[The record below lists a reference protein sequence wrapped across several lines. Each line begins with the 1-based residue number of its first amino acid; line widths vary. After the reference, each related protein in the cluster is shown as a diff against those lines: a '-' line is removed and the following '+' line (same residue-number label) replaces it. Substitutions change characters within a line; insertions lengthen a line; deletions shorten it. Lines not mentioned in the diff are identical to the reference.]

1 MKRILITN
9 VYSYKNRGDSGI
21 VKSMISYIKRT
32 FGINTK
38 IYLMSPYSEQN
49 KKFYNSE
56 RISSVPDA
64 TSKVK
69 NKKTLFKYIVLLSKF
84 FFVDK
89 KTLNHFKKADLIF
102 SAGGGYIYSS
112 RKGPLGF
119 GLLNVMLNI
128 HYAKLSN
135 KPLII
140 FPISVGPIRYKL
152 DRLLVEKFL
161 NGISH
166 IFVRE
171 EQSIS
176 ILSEMGII
184 KNVELCPDIAFTL
197 NKSKFFLE
205 EIHKGNVLNIGVSV
219 LDWRFSRPKSTLD
232 DIDLY
237 LEKIAKALKKIKQN
251 HKVYIF
257 PQVDVSDNDT
267 DRFVSEKLQ
276 KIIGEKSKVILL
288 KHIFKPEDVLSL
300 YSEMDLFIGSRMH
313 SCIFS
318 ITAKVPTICLAY
330 QFKSKGTFKILGIE
344 EDCFDI
350 ENFTTL
356 GLSKS
361 IEYKI
366 EHLKQNKSETNN
378 IVSLTKDNIYQKL
391 NAYFAQ

>member
-1 MKRILITN
+1 MKRILIIN

-21 VKSMISYIKRT
+21 VKSMLAYIERS
-32 FGINTK
+32 FGINTR

-49 KKFYNSE
+49 KKFYDSE
-56 RISSVPDA
+56 RISSIPDA

-69 NKKTLFKYIVLLSKF
+69 NKKILFKYIVLLSKF
-84 FFVDK
+84 LFVDK
-89 KTLNHFKKADLIF
+89 KTLNQFKKADLIF

-119 GLLNVMLNI
+119 GLLNVLLNI

-135 KPLII
+135 KPVII
-140 FPISVGPIRYKL
+140 FPISVGPIRHKL
-152 DRLLVEKFL
+152 DKLIVQKFL
-161 NGISH
+161 KGVTH

-171 EQSIS
+171 EQSKS
-176 ILSEMGII
+176 ILREMGIV

-197 NKSKFFLE
+197 NKSKFHLK
-205 EIHKGNVLNIGVSV
+205 EIHKGNALNIGVSV

-237 LEKIAKALKKIKQN
+237 LEKIATALKKSKFN

-276 KIIGEKSKVILL
+276 KIIGKKSKVILL
-288 KHIFKPEDVLSL
+288 NHIFNPEDVLSL
-300 YSEMDLFIGSRMH
+300 YSKMDLFIGSRMH

-330 QFKSKGTFKILGIE
+330 QFKSKGTFEVLGVE

-350 ENFTTL
+350 ENITIL
-356 GLSKS
+356 ELLKS
-361 IEYKI
+361 IEHKI
-366 EHLKQNKSETNN
+366 EHLKLNKSDINN
-378 IVSLTKDNIYQKL
+378 IISLTQDNIYQKL
-391 NAYFAQ
+391 NAYFEQ